1 MVIMEEVDAPNRFVG
16 RDHFSDAE
24 GNQNL
29 EMPSLTMEVELIE
42 ENGVTRVISR
52 SIAESAEQLEELIKM
67 GMVEGFTS
75 QLNRF
80 DALFAE

>member
-1 MVIMEEVDAPNRFVG
+1 M
-16 RDHFSDAE
+16 
-24 GNQNL
+24 
-29 EMPSLTMEVELIE
+29 
-42 ENGVTRVISR
+42 TRVISR